1 MCFFQ
6 SGAFHQNRRHLENRN
21 EFWLTRNFNTAV
33 FAKISRYGDTAPR
46 SVPARLYSILWMIIG
61 MIAFSVLTAN
71 ITSSL
76 SQKSFDSEEKMF
88 GKRVRVRKITNWN

>member
-1 MCFFQ
+1 
-6 SGAFHQNRRHLENRN
+6 
-21 EFWLTRNFNTAV
+21 
-33 FAKISRYGDTAPR
+33 
-46 SVPARLYSILWMIIG
+46 MIIG